1 MTLGRRDYYIGPEES
16 LWEKDPIPG
25 QTVRLLAGFKQ
36 TLGAYSLIKCVT
48 SAVNPMHTHEIDDES
63 AYLLEGSLT
72 VIVGDR
78 TYDLEP
84 GGFVYMPRGIPHQF
98 KPNGEIVVLNIQAP
112 GGVLDSM
119 IEDMAEFL
127 AAGTALSAD
136 AYQEMQFKH
145 GIHAPDGW
153 YRYPGAASLIPEHE

>member
-1 MTLGRRDYYIGPEES
+1 MTLGRRDYYVGPDDN

-25 QTVRLLAGFKQ
+25 QDVRLLVGFKQ
-36 TLGAYSLIKCVT
+36 SLGAYSLIKCVT
-48 SAVNPMHTHEIDDES
+48 SAVNPMHTHAIDDES

-84 GGFVYMPRGIPHQF
+84 GGFVYMPRGVPHQF
-98 KPNGEIVVLNIQAP
+98 KPNGRIVVLNIQAP
-112 GGVLDSM
+112 GGVMDGM
-119 IEDMAEFL
+119 IEDMGEILATGEDISAE
-127 AAGTALSAD
+127 
-136 AYQEMQFKH
+136 AYKELQLKH

-153 YRYPGAASLIPEHE
+153 AKFPGVHQD